1 MSESIVVA
9 LITGLIS
16 FGGTVLT
23 VFASSRKQT
32 QEIMKNQAVMSEQ
45 IKNLADDV
53 RKHNAFGERIPVL
66 ADRLERAERDIEE
79 LKKGA

>member
-32 QEIMKNQAVMSEQ
+32 QEIVKTQAIMSEQ

-53 RKHNAFGERIPVL
+53 RKHNGFGEKIPVL
-66 ADRLERAERDIEE
+66 ADRLQRAEHDIEE